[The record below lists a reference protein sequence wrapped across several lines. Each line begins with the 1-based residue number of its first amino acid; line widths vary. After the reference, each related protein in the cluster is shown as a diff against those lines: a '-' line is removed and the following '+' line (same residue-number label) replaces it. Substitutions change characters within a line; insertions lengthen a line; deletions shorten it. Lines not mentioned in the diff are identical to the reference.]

1 MNDQVTL
8 AAVKKYQLE
17 EAGDEREWKEH
28 FFIFSNEFG
37 KPYRPDSISQW
48 WDSFTKRN
56 PDLPRIRFHDLCHT
70 SALY

>member
-1 MNDQVTL
+1 MSEN
-8 AAVKKYQLE
+8 
-17 EAGDEREWKEH
+17 GRNI

-48 WDSFTKRN
+48 WDHFTKRN
-56 PDLPRIRFHDLCHT
+56 PDLPRIRFHDLRHT